1 MRSVLVFCL
10 SIVSVLSVVVPSSSA
25 QPATLIHAGEL
36 LAVPG
41 EQPLREQTIVV
52 RNGRIESV
60 HSGYLDSSAPGLA
73 DAQVVDLRDR
83 FVLPGLIDMHTHV
96 TGERDPEANPHD
108 WVTRYDASLALES
121 VQYLERTLDAG
132 FTTVRNVGAD
142 HKVIL
147 PLKEAVEKGWIRG
160 PRIVAAA
167 GGVTATGGHGDM
179 HGYREEITALY
190 PRVGV
195 CDGADDC
202 RRAVRALV
210 RLGAE
215 VIKITATGG
224 VLSNTAA
231 GVGQQL
237 TDEEMTAIVETA
249 HSLGRKVAAHAHAAE
264 GINAALRAGVDSI
277 EHGSFLDDESVR
289 LFRKT
294 GAYLVPTL
302 LAGVSIAEEMEINPD
317 IPPAIKAKIAEVSP
331 AMRASFNRALAGGV
345 NIAFG
350 TDSGVSRH
358 GVNARELELMAEY
371 GMPTSRVIRSATVDA
386 ARLLGREAQL
396 GTIEAG
402 KAADIIA
409 VDGNPLEKISELRDV
424 DWVMKGGTVYKDR

>member
-1 MRSVLVFCL
+1 MRLMVWILTSVIC
-10 SIVSVLSVVVPSSSA
+10 VLTGAIAEA
-25 QPATLIHAGEL
+25 QTATIIHAGQL

-41 EQPLREQTIVV
+41 ERPLTSQTVVV
-52 RNGRIESV
+52 RNGMIEAV
-60 HSGYLDSSAPGLA
+60 RSGYLDAAQLGLENA
-73 DAQVVDLRDR
+73 DVVDLKDQ

-96 TGERDPEANPHD
+96 TGERDPEANPHE
-108 WVTRYDASLALES
+108 WVTRYEASVALEAI
-121 VQYLERTLDAG
+121 QYLERTLDAG

-160 PRIVAAA
+160 PRVIAAA

-179 HGYREEITALY
+179 HGYRDEITALY

-210 RLGAE
+210 KQGAE
-215 VIKITATGG
+215 LIKITATGG

-237 TDEEMTAIVETA
+237 TDEEMKAIVETA
-249 HSLGRKVAAHAHAAE
+249 HSLGRKVAAHAHAAG

-289 LFRKT
+289 LFRES

-302 LAGVSIAEEMEINPD
+302 LAGVSIAEEMEVNPE
-317 IPPAIKAKIAEVSP
+317 IPPAIRAKIAEVSP
-331 AMRASFNRALAGGV
+331 AMRAAFRRALEGGV

-358 GVNARELELMAEY
+358 GINARELELMVEY
-371 GMPTSRVIRSATVDA
+371 GMEPSRVIRSATVDA
-386 ARLLGREAQL
+386 ARLLGREQQL
-396 GTIEAG
+396 GTIETG

-409 VDGNPLEKISELRDV
+409 VDGNPIANISELLDV
-424 DWVMKGGTVYKDR
+424 DWIMKGGTVYRN